1 MEPGT
6 STDGP
11 HLPYIDLKTAIGQG
25 LHPKR
30 LYIETEAFDI
40 ERLQPGL
47 DHRRVIMLAWAR
59 RQSEAPPK
67 ARTAGAVNRLRGLGR
82 LIERK
87 DTVCMVGRRQ

>member
-40 ERLQPGL
+40 ERHPARSRTSAG
-47 DHRRVIMLAWAR
+47 DHA
-59 RQSEAPPK
+59 
-67 ARTAGAVNRLRGLGR
+67 GLGSAP
-82 LIERK
+82 
-87 DTVCMVGRRQ
+87 V